1 MLEEVSLRVCRG
13 EQWAVLGANGA
24 GKTALLRVL
33 TGYRWP
39 QGGRVRVL
47 GETFGVVDRGA
58 LRRRVGLSG
67 AAVGQWHLRHHG
79 SAPAWEVVLSGREG
93 SIGLYRP
100 AAAGERGEAV
110 RLLERFGAGRVADQ
124 PFATLSQGEQQ
135 KVLLA
140 RALIGRPELLLLDEP
155 CAGLDLK
162 SREELVRAVGR
173 TLAEGPTV
181 LYVTHH
187 PEEVLPGFT
196 HALLLAGGRVAAAGR
211 KEEVLTNDRL
221 TQAWGVGVEVRWSQ
235 GQPWVRV
242 REKEPDSAGGDG
254 RLHDS

>member
-1 MLEEVSLRVCRG
+1 MLEGITWRVQRG

-24 GKTALLRVL
+24 GKTALLRLL
-33 TGYRWP
+33 TGYLWP

-47 GETFGVVDRGA
+47 GETFGAADLGV

-67 AAVGQWHLRHHG
+67 AAMGQWHLRHHG
-79 SAPAWEVVLSGREG
+79 AEPAWEVVLSGREG
-93 SIGLYRP
+93 SIGLYRLV
-100 AAAGERGEAV
+100 AAGERGEAV

-162 SREELVRAVGR
+162 SREELLRAVGR

-196 HALLLAGGRVAAAGR
+196 HALLLAGGGVAAAGR
-211 KEEVLTNDRL
+211 KEEVLTSDRL
-221 TQAWGVGVEVRWSQ
+221 TQALGVGVEVRWSR
-235 GQPWVRV
+235 GRPWVRV
-242 REKEPDSAGGDG
+242 REGAPGAPGQGACP
-254 RLHDS
+254 